1 MEGIGFDVISDLHL
15 SPEDSFNWEG
25 KATSLYCI
33 VAGNISSDLRTIH
46 QTLFHLSHFYQGIFY
61 TIGSLEYE
69 GVSDVSLRTE
79 EIIRTCR
86 GIRNVALLMSNVVI
100 IKNIAIMGANG
111 WYGHVKQDDLSDMR
125 QFEDISYLG
134 HSLEKLQLHMDVSR
148 IVMVT
153 GSVPNPT
160 LFFGEEDQSIYLQVP
175 PSICLE
181 RDTERKV
188 SHWVFGS
195 YKKIV
200 DATIDGINYVNN
212 PYLSRPYW
220 AKRITV

>member
-33 VAGNISSDLRTIH
+33 VAGNISRDLRTIH
-46 QTLFHLSHFYQGIFY
+46 QTLCHLSHFYQGIFY
-61 TIGSLEYE
+61 TIGSLEYD
-69 GVSDVSLRTE
+69 GFTDISLRTE

-100 IKNIAIMGANG
+100 IQHVAIVGANG
-111 WYGHVKQDDLSDMR
+111 WYGQKYDDLYDMR

-134 HSLEKLQLHMDVSR
+134 HSIEKLQLHQDVKKI
-148 IVMVT
+148 IVVT
-153 GSVPNPT
+153 NSVPNPA
-160 LFFGEEDQSIYLQVP
+160 LFFGEEDDSIYDQIP

-181 RDTERKV
+181 KDTERKV
-188 SHWVFGS
+188 SHWVFN